1 MKSLTKYFQRLML
14 GTLLVT
20 TMSCEDFAL
29 GEKFLQ
35 KPPSSDV
42 TIDTIFSTAVYARRV
57 LWNSYGNLPYAFWSN
72 NSYNYTTSMWYGILE
87 GLTDLCNSALDWDGP
102 NKAYYSGAYNAGS
115 EEASDGAG
123 GTKYGFTR
131 RNSWQS
137 IRMAWV
143 FIENVDRVPDMD
155 EAEKLRLKAEAKV
168 VIATQ
173 YAEMLRHFGRSAYCR
188 SCYFRRRWFGDAC
201 SWHFAGNGGFHRQ
214 TAG

>member
-155 EAEKLRLKAEAKV
+155 EA
-168 VIATQ
+168 
-173 YAEMLRHFGRSAYCR
+173 SR
-188 SCYFRRRWFGDAC
+188 SCA
-201 SWHFAGNGGFHRQ
+201 
-214 TAG
+214 